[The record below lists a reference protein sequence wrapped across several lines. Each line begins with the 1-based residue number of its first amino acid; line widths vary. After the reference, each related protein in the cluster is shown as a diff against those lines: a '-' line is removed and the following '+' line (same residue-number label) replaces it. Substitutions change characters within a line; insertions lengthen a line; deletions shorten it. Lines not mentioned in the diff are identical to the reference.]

1 MKTLKE
7 YILNKGLPQEFDE
20 DLNTFWNIKDIDT
33 WLFETYDESMN
44 ISEDEFYNRK
54 YSSNYI
60 DLPKYWYWQ
69 RKLYETLSHSLK
81 TTDTILLRLL
91 KKLKNVIQYE
101 TKGDLINIQ
110 VNDEFDIESKEFKTF
125 LNFINYHISNKY
137 IDNNI
142 VTIEPRITD
151 EIDYDNEYAYHVTS
165 KWNYEKIKKN
175 GLIPKSKST
184 LANYDLRIYL
194 WLPHK
199 DKIDDNLKYL
209 MKSYG
214 RMMLRLYKMYNVNDK
229 HDYYDKIDINDAVIL
244 RINLKEFEKDHRKK
258 MKLFG
263 DPQTSNN
270 VAVYT
275 FEPIPT
281 KYIEKIEFTKHIKT

>member
-1 MKTLKE
+1 MKSLRE
-7 YILNKGLPQEFDE
+7 YLYYGLPEEFDE
-20 DLNTFWNIKDIDT
+20 DLNTFWNIKDTNT

-69 RKLYETLSHSLK
+69 RKLYETINHSLK
-81 TTDTILLRLL
+81 TTDPILLRLL
-91 KKLKNVIQYE
+91 KKLKNVKQYDID
-101 TKGDLINIQ
+101 GDIINMY
-110 VNDEFDIESKEFKTF
+110 VNNEFDIKSEEFQTF
-125 LNFINYHISNKY
+125 LNFINYHISNKH

-142 VTIEPRITD
+142 ITIEPSITD
-151 EIDYDNEYAYHVTS
+151 EIDYNNEYAYHVTS

-175 GLIPKSKST
+175 GLIPKSKSS

-194 WLPHK
+194 WLPHN
-199 DKIDDNLKYL
+199 DKIDDNLKYSI
-209 MKSYG
+209 KSYG

-258 MKLFG
+258 IKLFG
-263 DPQTSNN
+263 DPQSSNS
-270 VAVYT
+270 AVYT

-281 KYIEKIEFTKHIKT
+281 KYIEKIEL

>member
-7 YILNKGLPQEFDE
+7 YILNKGLQHEFDE

-44 ISEDEFYNRK
+44 ISEDDFYNRK
-54 YSSNYI
+54 YSYNYI

-81 TTDTILLRLL
+81 TIDPILLRLL
-91 KKLKNVIQYE
+91 KKLKNVIQYDI
-101 TKGDLINIQ
+101 KGDLINIQ
-110 VNDEFDIESKEFKTF
+110 VNDEFDIKSKEFKTF

-165 KWNYEKIKKN
+165 KWNYENIKKN
-175 GLIPKSKST
+175 GLIPKSKSA

-194 WLPHK
+194 WLSK
-199 DKIDDNLKYL
+199 NDKINNDLKHL
-209 MKSYG
+209 MESYG
-214 RMMLRLYKMYNVNDK
+214 RMMLRLYKIYNVNDK
-229 HDYYDKIDINDAVIL
+229 HDYYDKIEINDVVIL

-263 DPQTSNN
+263 DSQTSNN

-281 KYIEKIEFTKHIKT
+281 KYIQKIEFTKHIKT

>member
-7 YILNKGLPQEFDE
+7 YILNKGLPREFDE
-20 DLNTFWNIKDIDT
+20 DLNTFWNIKDTNT
-33 WLFETYDESMN
+33 WLFETFDESMN

-81 TTDTILLRLL
+81 TVDPILLRLL
-91 KKLKNVIQYE
+91 KKLKNVKQYDID
-101 TKGDLINIQ
+101 GDIINIY
-110 VNDEFDIESKEFKTF
+110 VNDEFDTKSEEFQTF

-137 IDNNI
+137 VDNNI
-142 VTIEPRITD
+142 NIITIEPRITD

-175 GLIPKSKST
+175 GLIPKSKSS

-244 RINLKEFEKDHRKK
+244 RINLKEFEKDNRKK

-270 VAVYT
+270 AVYT

-281 KYIEKIEFTKHIKT
+281 KYIEKIKL

>member
-1 MKTLKE
+1 MKSLKE
-7 YILNKGLPQEFDE
+7 YILNKGLPREFDE
-20 DLNTFWNIKDIDT
+20 DLNTFWNIKDTNT

-44 ISEDEFYNRK
+44 ILEDEFYNRK

-81 TTDTILLRLL
+81 TTDPILLRLL
-91 KKLKNVIQYE
+91 KKLKNVKQYDID
-101 TKGDLINIQ
+101 GDIINIY
-110 VNDEFDIESKEFKTF
+110 VNDEFDIKSEEFQTF
-125 LNFINYHISNKY
+125 LNFINYHITNKY
-137 IDNNI
+137 VDNNI
-142 VTIEPRITD
+142 ITIEPSITH

-175 GLIPKSKST
+175 GLIPKSKSS

-199 DKIDDNLKYL
+199 DKIDDNLKYSI
-209 MKSYG
+209 KSYG

-270 VAVYT
+270 AVYT

-281 KYIEKIEFTKHIKT
+281 KYIEKIKL

>member
-20 DLNTFWNIKDIDT
+20 DLNVFWNIKDTNT

-81 TTDTILLRLL
+81 TVDPILLRLL
-91 KKLKNVIQYE
+91 KKLKNVIRYDI
-101 TKGDLINIQ
+101 TGDLINIQ
-110 VNDEFDIESKEFKTF
+110 VNDEFDTKSEEFQTF

-137 IDNNI
+137 VDNNI
-142 VTIEPRITD
+142 ITIEPSITD

-175 GLIPKSKST
+175 GLIPKSKSS
-184 LANYDLRIYL
+184 LANYDVRIYL
-194 WLPHK
+194 WLPHN
-199 DKIDDNLKYL
+199 DTIDDDLKYSI
-209 MKSYG
+209 KSYG

-244 RINLKEFEKDHRKK
+244 RINLKEFEKDNRKK

-270 VAVYT
+270 AVYT

-281 KYIEKIEFTKHIKT
+281 KYIEKIEL